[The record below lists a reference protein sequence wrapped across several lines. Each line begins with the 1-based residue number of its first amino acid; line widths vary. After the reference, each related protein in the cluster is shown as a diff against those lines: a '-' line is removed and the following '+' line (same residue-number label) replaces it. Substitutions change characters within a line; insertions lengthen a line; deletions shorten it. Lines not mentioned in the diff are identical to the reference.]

1 MEAGVGIASDREAR
15 ARERCTSSTYGRER
29 LALAGRAGANV
40 GAGLSSARGRGR
52 FGLSGSGN
60 TDVARS
66 PAGSERELERRKV
79 REQTG
84 AALREDERELEHR
97 KVRERA
103 DDDRLG
109 GRERERGF
117 EHRKVN
123 EDASV
128 SSEAERA
135 AGTRART
142 GASRGEPGRGR
153 CWIRSDLDLEH
164 RKVNEGGSA
173 ARRDLRE
180 SGIARCTRNVWTARQ
195 CAEGVSVARR
205 ARTKRTI

>member
-1 MEAGVGIASDREAR
+1 VHANAAPAVRTGV
-15 ARERCTSSTYGRER
+15 ER

-164 RKVNEGGSA
+164 RKVNEAGALQGGTYGNRASRG
-173 ARRDLRE
+173 ARGTCGPRG
-180 SGIARCTRNVWTARQ
+180 S
-195 CAEGVSVARR
+195 ARR
-205 ARTKRTI
+205 A